1 MTCIELMPANAQA
14 LRDQR
19 HSVSE
24 RDFLTMQPS
33 PLMDRV
39 VMNPPFA
46 RQADIKH
53 VLHALRFL
61 RDGGR
66 LVSVMSA
73 SVTFRENR
81 LTQDF
86 RALVSSRSGSIEEL
100 PEGAFQVI
108 WNDGAHGNRDYP
120 RMTERMTLSEYR
132 QHVGV
137 SKRIGAAF
145 TGWKGGLV
153 KTQCH
158 PARRNCFGMT
168 SSERPNPLRDATC
181 TWATV
186 WTCCAPP
193 DASVDSVVTDPPYG
207 LSFMGQALGLRRRA
221 LRFGRSACR
230 VLKTGGI
237 CSRSPVPARSTDGRA
252 HRGRG
257 LWRSGT

>member
-39 VMNPPFA
+39 VMDPPFA

-73 SVTFRENR
+73 SVTFRENT
-81 LTQDF
+81 LTRDF

-100 PEGAFQVI
+100 PEGAFK
-108 WNDGAHGNRDYP
+108 
-120 RMTERMTLSEYR
+120 S
-132 QHVGV
+132 
-137 SKRIGAAF
+137 
-145 TGWKGGLV
+145 
-153 KTQCH
+153 
-158 PARRNCFGMT
+158 
-168 SSERPNPLRDATC
+168 
-181 TWATV
+181 
-186 WTCCAPP
+186 
-193 DASVDSVVTDPPYG
+193 
-207 LSFMGQALGLRRRA
+207 
-221 LRFGRSACR
+221 
-230 VLKTGGI
+230 
-237 CSRSPVPARSTDGRA
+237 
-252 HRGRG
+252 
-257 LWRSGT
+257 SGTMVRTVIVTIPA

>member
-1 MTCIELMPANAQA
+1 MRFNYFPTPPDVVDRLMELADVRPGMLVLEPEAPGGGNRQRHRTAVGEQTCIELMPANAQA

-100 PEGAFQVI
+100 PEGAFKSSGTMVRTVI
-108 WNDGAHGNRDYP
+108 VTIPHDRAHDPIRVP
-120 RMTERMTLSEYR
+120 
-132 QHVGV
+132 
-137 SKRIGAAF
+137 
-145 TGWKGGLV
+145 
-153 KTQCH
+153 
-158 PARRNCFGMT
+158 PARRRV
-168 SSERPNPLRDATC
+168 ERIG
-181 TWATV
+181 V
-186 WTCCAPP
+186 WCAW
-193 DASVDSVVTDPPYG
+193 
-207 LSFMGQALGLRRRA
+207 RRWLHA
-221 LRFGRSACR
+221 QKRSN
-230 VLKTGGI
+230 VLKRSQD
-237 CSRSPVPARSTDGRA
+237 SRYVFLERA
-252 HRGRG
+252 
-257 LWRSGT
+257 

>member
-1 MTCIELMPANAQA
+1 MQVDSEVLSVLSRATTNGTALTLVGQLDRKLYERTNKVLEAAGGKWDRRAKAHVFADDAATRMEQILLTGDIVIPKDEFNYFPTPPDVVDRLMELADVRPGMLVLEPSAGQGAIANSCRAAGGEVTCIELMPANAQA

-100 PEGAFQVI
+100 PEGAFK
-108 WNDGAHGNRDYP
+108 
-120 RMTERMTLSEYR
+120 S
-132 QHVGV
+132 
-137 SKRIGAAF
+137 
-145 TGWKGGLV
+145 
-153 KTQCH
+153 
-158 PARRNCFGMT
+158 
-168 SSERPNPLRDATC
+168 
-181 TWATV
+181 
-186 WTCCAPP
+186 
-193 DASVDSVVTDPPYG
+193 
-207 LSFMGQALGLRRRA
+207 
-221 LRFGRSACR
+221 
-230 VLKTGGI
+230 
-237 CSRSPVPARSTDGRA
+237 
-252 HRGRG
+252 
-257 LWRSGT
+257 SGTMVRTVIVTIPA